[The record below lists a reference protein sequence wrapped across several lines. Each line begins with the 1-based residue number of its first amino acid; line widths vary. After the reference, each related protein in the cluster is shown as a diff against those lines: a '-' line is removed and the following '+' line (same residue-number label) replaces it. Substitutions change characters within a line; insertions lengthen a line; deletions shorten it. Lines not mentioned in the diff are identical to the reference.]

1 MSKLEIEGIGVGECG
16 VGGEVRLYRR
26 PSVCPSRARPAQSS
40 IDRPCKVE
48 RTGHS
53 RLRLARVA
61 GVSHWLPRRFLP
73 SHWLSLLGVGL
84 RGCTRGS
91 GSLLFLALRR
101 WLVGADTAM
110 PMSWLSYFAHS
121 EGWLEWLERL
131 SYFLPSGSA
140 VVQCRSGDAHA
151 HGGLHGGLR

>member
-1 MSKLEIEGIGVGECG
+1 VWRAEWAGREKKSAMSKLEIEGIGVWECG

-61 GVSHWLPRRFLP
+61 GVSHWLPRRLLP
-73 SHWLSLLGVGL
+73 SLVVSVG
-84 RGCTRGS
+84 
-91 GSLLFLALRR
+91 
-101 WLVGADTAM
+101 
-110 PMSWLSYFAHS
+110 
-121 EGWLEWLERL
+121 GWLARVHAREPL
-131 SYFLPSGSA
+131 SPISRAPTVAGR
-140 VVQCRSGDAHA
+140 C
-151 HGGLHGGLR
+151 